1 MAQLPN
7 YHHYDGHFPT
17 TAAIGNALSYQ
28 GVLAPHTGKPYSQG
42 MLMGIA
48 GGIAFGYFTFAY
60 EGYDLQVNLLTRN
73 TFHNYG
79 WDAVAR
85 RLRLT
90 QDVIH
95 ATRAD
100 RARSKLIELLEAGVA
115 PIVWAD
121 PFTLG
126 YESSELGDQMWAM
139 MPMVVADYDQH
150 ATVADR
156 AQAPIRVPAQ
166 LLDQA
171 RARIKKDKF
180 KIITLDAAQDIDLA
194 AAVRGGIADCIAL
207 FVDRPPRGSA
217 KNFGFAAY
225 RRWIAA
231 LTKPNS
237 TSSWAKIAP
246 PGRQLF
252 AALTTAFKYGLLY
265 WKDASCSADRLLFAQ
280 FLTESAQVLGDDRLI
295 AASSACGR
303 IAALWQK
310 LGSRLLPDEVP
321 LLRAAREALNKRHR
335 IFLERGNAAPD
346 ELGRLDAELR
356 TLTETADELL
366 PQQLGTDSSELLQQ
380 IATAVAAIWEAER
393 ELILE
398 LQTVVAVDS
407 SA

>member
-7 YHHYDGHFPT
+7 YHHYNGHFPT
-17 TAAIGNALSYQ
+17 TAAIGNALGYQ
-28 GVLAPHTGKPYSQG
+28 GVVAPHTGKPYSQG

-60 EGYDLQVNLLTRN
+60 QDRDLQVNLLTRN

-79 WDAVAR
+79 WDTVTR

-100 RARSKLIELLEAGVA
+100 RARSKLIELLETGVA

-139 MPMVVADYDQH
+139 TPMVVADYDQH
-150 ATVADR
+150 ATLADR
-156 AQAPIRVPAQ
+156 AQAPIRVLAQ
-166 LLDQA
+166 QLDRA
-171 RARIKKDKF
+171 RARVKKEKF

-194 AAVRGGIADCIAL
+194 EAVRGGIADCIAL

-217 KNFGFAAY
+217 NNFGFTAY

-231 LTKPNS
+231 LTKVS
-237 TSSWAKIAP
+237 GASSWAKIAP

-252 AALTTAFKYGLLY
+252 AALTTAFKYGLLH
-265 WKDASCSADRLLFAQ
+265 WKDASCSADRRLFAE

-295 AASSACGR
+295 AASSACDR
-303 IAALWQK
+303 IATLWQN
-310 LGSRLLPDEVP
+310 LGSRLLPEEIP
-321 LLRAAREALNKRHR
+321 LLQAARRALTARHR

-356 TLTETADELL
+356 NLTATAEELL
-366 PQQLGTDSSELLQQ
+366 PQQLGTHGGELLQQ
-380 IATAVAAIWEAER
+380 IASAVTAICEAER
-393 ELILE
+393 ELIRE
-398 LQTVVAVDS
+398 LQAIVAGDRS
-407 SA
+407 M